1 MFSENN
7 EDNIINIAKANKI
20 KYDILR
26 SVILLRV
33 AFFINKIEAK
43 RIVNKMTTRGPSID
57 KPLWY
62 GL

>member
-43 RIVNKMTTRGPSID
+43 RIINKMTTRGPSID
-57 KPLWY
+57 KALWY